1 MKKNQDKRKSEE
13 EGASRDGAGPSW
25 RKLNAS
31 GKKSD
36 RSQITLV
43 PLNLRSKF

>member
-1 MKKNQDKRKSEE
+1 MKKNQDKRKSAEKTVSHRPGE
-13 EGASRDGAGPSW
+13 AVEKSVRAD
-25 RKLNAS
+25 KN
-31 GKKSD
+31 SD